1 MTKTQPEMAA
11 HDQITWKLFGD
22 AQHAGSKVYAMRLSV
37 QKLKRE
43 IIGDQDSNVVWKRRY
58 AEQSRERL
66 SALQEHLIELVAAE
80 KAAAD
85 KLAEH
90 EKSYEDWARF
100 WCVPNG
106 HIHSSR
112 SCSTCNKMGKPTEFY
127 LAHEVSGM
135 DEEAAV
141 KAQGPLLCTVC
152 FPSAPLDWTNGLDE
166 AAKAKKAAQCDGS
179 GKSPAKN
186 NRPYARYQPCSVCK
200 THQSVTSRGSIRAHK
215 PPAEK
220 K

>member
-1 MTKTQPEMAA
+1 MTKTQAQMAA
-11 HDQITWKLFGD
+11 HDEITWKLFGD
-22 AQHAGSKVYAMRLSV
+22 AQHAGSKVYAMRLSIHKAETEGKAEANSSAAW
-37 QKLKRE
+37 Q
-43 IIGDQDSNVVWKRRY
+43 RRY
-58 AEQSRERL
+58 GLEKLARL
-66 SALQEHLIELVAAE
+66 PQMREHLAKLEADE

-90 EKSYEDWARF
+90 EKAYEGWARF

-106 HIHSSR
+106 HIHSSTH
-112 SCSTCNKMGKPTEFY
+112 CSTCNKMGKATEFY

-141 KAQGPLLCTVC
+141 KAQGPVLCTVC

-166 AAKAKKAAQCDGS
+166 AAKAK
-179 GKSPAKN
+179 N
-186 NRPYARYQPCSVCK
+186 NRPYARYQPCSKCG
-200 THQSVTSRGSIRAHK
+200 TMQSVTSRGSIRAHK